1 MGESGASGQPLSPPG
16 FLVRKSAHP
25 CRVAFLGSYVPRL
38 CGIATF
44 TNDLVESLIARFP
57 ELDCMV
63 GAVNDQP
70 AGLAYP
76 ARVKFEIQQQDED
89 SYRRAADFLNFSNVE
104 VLCLQH
110 EYGLYGGRAGGHVL
124 SLLREAR
131 MPVVTTLHTVL
142 DKPDPRQKAV
152 MDEILDR
159 SSRVVVMARKGA
171 EILREVHGFKK
182 NKLEVIPHGIPALPM
197 LPSEPFKEQFG
208 VLGKRVLL
216 TFGLLGPGKGIEDVI
231 LALPDVLRD
240 FPDVV
245 YLILGATH
253 PHLLAK
259 EGERYRIHL
268 QRLAEDNG
276 VRDNVIFY
284 NRFVTPEDLRAFIGA
299 TDIYVTPY
307 PNEAQITSG
316 TLARVFGAGKAV
328 VSTPYWHA
336 VELLSEGRGVLVP
349 FRNPSAIAG
358 AVRGLLAE
366 PARLES
372 IGAMA
377 HAAGRQM
384 TWDVVA
390 GQYLRSFARACAG
403 GGAFSRA
410 TFGSWTLARRPLAL
424 PPARLGHVDTMTDD
438 TGMLQHATQD
448 VPNYLDGYCTDDN
461 ARALLLTLALEELGG
476 YQGPENLFR
485 MSTSYLAFLMAAW
498 NPDKGRFRNFMSY
511 DRRWLE
517 DAGSDDSHGRA
528 LWALGTAAA
537 QMGSEG
543 RRELCQ
549 SLFKGALPAMK
560 KIGSPRSWAFALL
573 GLHAYLARHPRDEEA
588 VSCGRDLVR
597 RLLRCWSASATENWP
612 WFETAATYDNARLPQ
627 ALLIPLPGP
636 RNPSAEKAALTSLRW
651 LSSIQTT
658 REGNF
663 RPIGSEGFYHR
674 DGGRADFDQQPLE
687 ALAMISACHEARRQ
701 TGDEHWAY
709 EAKRAFAWFLG
720 RNDAGLPLVDFSTGA
735 CADGLHTEGI
745 SRNQGAEST
754 LAFQM
759 ALAEMHLAEQY
770 ASPAIHRS

>member
-1 MGESGASGQPLSPPG
+1 
-16 FLVRKSAHP
+16 
-25 CRVAFLGSYVPRL
+25 
-38 CGIATF
+38 
-44 TNDLVESLIARFP
+44 
-57 ELDCMV
+57 MV
-63 GAVNDQP
+63 GAINDQP
-70 AGLAYP
+70 AGLDYP
-76 ARVKFEIQQQDED
+76 ERVRFEIQQQDED

-124 SLLREAR
+124 LLLREAR

-159 SSRVVVMARKGA
+159 SRRVVVMANKGA
-171 EILREVHGFKK
+171 EILREVHGLKK
-182 NKLEVIPHGIPALPM
+182 NKIEVIPHGIPDLP
-197 LPSEPFKEQFG
+197 LVDSEPFKAQFG
-208 VLGKRVLL
+208 VLGKQVLL

-231 LALPDVLRD
+231 RALPAVLRD

-259 EGERYRIHL
+259 EGERYRILL

-276 VRDNVIFY
+276 VRENVIFY

-336 VELLSEGRGVLVP
+336 VELLGNGRGVLVP
-349 FRNPSAIAG
+349 FRDPPAIAE
-358 AVRGLLAE
+358 AVRGLLSD
-366 PARLES
+366 PARLKTM
-372 IGAMA
+372 GAMA
-377 HAAGRQM
+377 HEAGRQM
-384 TWDVVA
+384 TWEVVA
-390 GQYLRSFARACAG
+390 GHYLRSFGRACSG
-403 GGAFSRA
+403 SGVFSRA
-410 TFGSWTLARRPLAL
+410 AFGSWTLARRPLAL
-424 PPARLGHVDTMTDD
+424 PPSRLGHVAMMTDD
-438 TGMLQHATQD
+438 TGMLQHATCD

-461 ARALLLTLALEELGG
+461 ARALLLTLALDDSGG

-485 MSTSYLAFLMAAW
+485 MSTRYLAFLLAAW
-498 NPDKGRFRNFMSY
+498 NPATGRFRNFMSY

-517 DAGSDDSHGRA
+517 EAGSDDSHGRA
-528 LWALGTAAA
+528 LWALGTAAG
-537 QMGSEG
+537 QMASES

-549 SLFKGALPAMK
+549 ALFKNALPAMK

-573 GLHAYLARHPRDEEA
+573 GLHAYLASHPGDVEA
-588 VSCGRDLVR
+588 LDCGRYLVR
-597 RLLRCWSASATENWP
+597 RLLRCWTASATENWP
-612 WFETAATYDNARLPQ
+612 WFECAATYDNARLPQ
-627 ALLIPLPGP
+627 ALLVPLPGA
-636 RNPSAEKAALTSLRW
+636 RNPAAEKAALTSLRW

-663 RPIGSEGFYHR
+663 RPIGSNGFYQR
-674 DGGRADFDQQPLE
+674 DGGRAEFDQQPLE
-687 ALAMISACHEARRQ
+687 ALAMISACHEARRR
-701 TGDEHWAY
+701 TGEGHWAH

-720 RNDAGLPLVDFSTGA
+720 RNDAGLPMVDFSTGA
-735 CADGLHTEGI
+735 CSDGLHADGI

-759 ALAEMHLAEQY
+759 ALAEMHVAEETP
-770 ASPAIHRS
+770 SSAILPP